1 MATAARQH
9 FTISRSME
17 YFTAAELVKQMGT
30 TRGKWGITLVKEL
43 IDNALDAAES
53 TGVNPDITVT
63 IDEDSLSVMDNG
75 PGIPAHVIEASMDYG
90 VKVSDKQC
98 YVSPS
103 RGQQGNALMC
113 VYACPFVVNG
123 DHADIEIHS
132 NGTRHDIHVSL
143 NRIAQTPEITT
154 TALKSE
160 FIENGTFI
168 KIHDFNLACSNG
180 FIKSRISTKL
190 ELLDLLKL
198 FSCCN
203 PHANLTLTFDGET
216 RIYPRTGKQIKW
228 TSDMPLVCHWYNR
241 DQFITLVSSVIHKNP
256 DMKVNDFL
264 KQFEGLKASPKQ
276 KKVCDSI
283 GINSRDGIIQFNR
296 DNDID
301 SAMVERLLCS
311 MKENAREIQPVKLG
325 YLKADHVKT
334 LWAQH
339 NYKLFEHRNSKGV
352 LPAGTPYTMDVFF
365 QVAEGLSYRA
375 PEICLNHSVLI
386 DGGIDGIESFLNGIH
401 IDFLNEVALFIHIAC
416 PAFDFLGKGKNKI
429 NLPQQILDDLKG
441 RISIISK
448 KWTKAQ
454 KKKRRDQKA
463 RFNELNKKKSTK
475 KECFMSQRDA
485 AFKVMEKAYMKAS
498 SGNTLPAN
506 FRQVYYAARRKVLML
521 AGIDKLGDDYFRKL
535 VREFQAENPEL
546 TKDWDIVFDARG
558 NMIEPFT
565 EKRVPLGT
573 IAVRNYISSFDD
585 IRISAGGEITGPNIS
600 MPEVSINGHKGR
612 YKYALY
618 IEKEGFESLIHAAK
632 IQERYGI
639 AYLSTKGMSSEAAR
653 VLIEKL
659 SDDGVTTFALH
670 DFDHAGF
677 NIARILSEDTDMY
690 KFKSDVNVIDIGLR
704 LEDIKRLGR
713 EVVTY
718 QEQDPRDSI
727 IKAGATDEEA
737 DILVQEKNTDRWDK
751 EKEKFVPG
759 KWHGERVELNAMT
772 SGQFVELMESKLE
785 AHGVKKVIPDDE
797 ILRDAYRKTKTARLK
812 KKALDKIMEKYMPEI
827 RKELS
832 KYEAPEIDVPGN
844 LREMIREKISGN
856 TKPWETA
863 LMEL

>member
-1 MATAARQH
+1 MK
-9 FTISRSME
+9 

-30 TRGKWGITLVKEL
+30 TRDKWGITLVKEL
-43 IDNALDAAES
+43 IDNALDGAES
-53 TGVNPDITVT
+53 AGVNPDITVT

-75 PGIPAHVIEASMDYG
+75 PGIPAHVIEKSIDYG
-90 VKVSDKQC
+90 VKVSNKFC

-123 DHADIEIHS
+123 DYADVEIHS
-132 NGTRHDIHVSL
+132 NGTRYDIHVSL
-143 NRIAQTPEITT
+143 NRIAQSPEITT
-154 TALKSE
+154 TISESE
-160 FIENGTFI
+160 FIEKGTFI
-168 KIHDFNLACSNG
+168 KIHGFNLACSTEY
-180 FIKSRISTKL
+180 IKPRISTKL
-190 ELLDLLKL
+190 NCLDLMKR

-203 PHANLTLTFDGET
+203 PHANLTLSFDGET
-216 RIYPRTGKQIKW
+216 RIYPRAGKQTKW
-228 TSDMPLVCHWYNR
+228 TSDMSLVCRWYNP
-241 DQFITLVSSVIHKNP
+241 DKFISLVSSSINENP
-256 DMKVNDFL
+256 KMKVNDFL
-264 KQFEGLKASPKQ
+264 KQFEGLKAPPKQ
-276 KKVCDSI
+276 KLICDSI
-283 GINSRDGIIQFNR
+283 GINSRDGIVQFKR

-301 SAMVERLLCS
+301 SAMVTRLLCS
-311 MKENAREIQPVKLG
+311 MKENTREIQPVKLG
-325 YLKADHVKT
+325 YLNADHVKT

-339 NYKLFEHRNSKGV
+339 EHQLFEHRNSKGTT
-352 LPAGTPYTMDVFF
+352 ATGMPYTLDVFF

-386 DGGIDGIESFLNGIH
+386 DGGINGMESFLNSIH
-401 IDFLNEVALFIHIAC
+401 IEFLNDVALFIHIAC
-416 PAFDFLGKGKNKI
+416 PSFDFLGNGKNKI
-429 NLPQQILDDLKG
+429 NLHDDIFNDLKS
-441 RISIISK
+441 RIAIISK
-448 KWTKAQ
+448 EWTKAQ

-463 RFNELNKKKSTK
+463 TLNKRKKIVNK
-475 KECFMSQRDA
+475 KRFMSQRDA
-485 AFKVMEKAYMKAS
+485 AFKVMKDAYMKAS
-498 SGNTLPAN
+498 SGNTLPAQC
-506 FRQVYYAARRKVLML
+506 RQVLYAARREVLML
-521 AGIDKLGDDYFRKL
+521 AGIDKLGDGYFRTL

-585 IRISAGGEITGPNIS
+585 IHISAGGEVTGPNIS
-600 MPEVSINGHKGR
+600 MPVVSINGHKGR

-653 VLIEKL
+653 VLIERL
-659 SDDGVTTFALH
+659 SDEGVTTFALH

-690 KFKSDVNVIDIGLR
+690 KFKSDVDVIDIGLR
-704 LEDIKRLGR
+704 LEDIKGLER

-737 DILVQEKNTDRWDK
+737 DILVQGKDPDKWDK
-751 EKEKFVPG
+751 EKQKIVPG

-772 SGQFVELMESKLE
+772 SGQFVELIESKLE
-785 AHGVKKVIPDDE
+785 AHGVKKVIPDDN
-797 ILRDAYRKTKTARLK
+797 ILRDTYRKTQAARLK

-832 KYEAPEIDVPGN
+832 QYEAPAIDVPGN
-844 LREMIREKISGN
+844 LREMIREKITGN
-856 TKPWETA
+856 TKPWEKA